1 MKSKLFIVVLFCF
14 AVMNVANASEFS
26 IPKTF
31 EFLAVDGKD
40 VGGFF
45 NKPRIIALAPGEH
58 KIALKYDVAIEDAGN
73 QRVEEFIRS
82 DPILVTLNVQAGKNY
97 RLVPHSSIKFSPRD
111 YAKDPRV
118 KVVTSEGD
126 DANAE
131 IALMVKKDNSAW
143 AKMTQTYDQPTAT
156 PKSDM
161 AQLTGS
167 TGVNAVAVPVPVLT
181 TSGKIAPAAAASA
194 HPTPA
199 SSMLIYWW
207 NQADQ
212 ETRNAFLIQITK

>member
-1 MKSKLFIVVLFCF
+1 MNYKLIVLLSLCIGFV
-14 AVMNVANASEFS
+14 VNVSASELT
-26 IPKTF
+26 IPRSF

-111 YAKDPRV
+111 YAKDPRI

-143 AKMTQTYDQPTAT
+143 AKMTQTYDQPAAT

-167 TGVNAVAVPVPVLT
+167 TGVNAVPVLT
-181 TSGKIAPAAAASA
+181 ISGKIAPAAAASA